1 MSAHESKS
9 SAAVPNFGRGFSP
22 LTYSKSLPPPRF
34 EPGSL
39 DQELDALPTELTWL
53 VERIASLRHWDSF
66 YQIPSYIFLQIV
78 ARFYGVEN
86 EGRL

>member
-1 MSAHESKS
+1 MNLWQVDIDFRYIQVLLLK
-9 SAAVPNFGRGFSP
+9 
-22 LTYSKSLPPPRF
+22 KLPPPGF

-53 VERIASLRHWDSF
+53 VGSVASLRHWDSF

-86 EGRL
+86 EGRTY